1 MMVTAVGRKL
11 GLEYASGEKQIFLI
25 QSKFRKDW
33 GQTWFWIGLNN
44 NIEWQTLVV
53 YSRKGVLRVKDK
65 YKLK

>member
-11 GLEYASGEKQIFLI
+11 GLEYASGEKQIFLT